1 MWGRGPAHVPR
12 GAPPPQRKDPMGA
25 CPPPSPQRCGCA
37 VDALAAMAKKKHRA
51 KSVGD
56 PR

>member
-1 MWGRGPAHVPR
+1 LWGRGPAHVPR